1 MMNRLDFWLAVM
13 VAASMASL
21 RTGAARG
28 PRDLTAASV
37 KLTPALSMSGLSAP
51 MASLVL
57 IGARTS
63 AT

>member
-28 PRDLTAASV
+28 PRDLMTSKTVKYLMKLLAPYPYPYLASTSLTAFS
-37 KLTPALSMSGLSAP
+37 
-51 MASLVL
+51 
-57 IGARTS
+57 
-63 AT
+63 